1 MFFFGDIE
9 MDFFVSLSFSHWRVL
24 LSERAVVSLLSA
36 FFNLGQGT
44 LNWDFPEVYPH
55 FLSLLFYPSIS

>member
-1 MFFFGDIE
+1 LFRFFSAIA
-9 MDFFVSLSFSHWRVL
+9 VSPFC
-24 LSERAVVSLLSA
+24 ERQYNRCFQC

-44 LNWDFPEVYPH
+44 LNWDFSEVYPH